1 MLEANFYETGIGFQ
15 KFMICSYTWIKCSNL
30 KACFI
35 RFQTSMEMR
44 FISNQFIKDGL
55 QVQQAYQNELG
66 LSYFTELGLM

>member
-1 MLEANFYETGIGFQ
+1 
-15 KFMICSYTWIKCSNL
+15 
-30 KACFI
+30 
-35 RFQTSMEMR
+35 MEMR